1 MLESIMY
8 FGIGF
13 LFAALIGLAVFPRV
27 HGRAV
32 RLTTRRLEAA
42 IPPSMA
48 EVQADKDL
56 LRAEFAVSTRRLETT
71 VEQLNNRNASQL
83 AELGRKGDAIGRLTI
98 ERNAQQ
104 AEITALKM
112 EVEALK
118 KELTAAGKEINVEGD
133 VVPRVPTD
141 WPTALVRGPVD
152 SSQNSPPN
160 DNRHK
165 GDVVSPAPK
174 QWPTLDVA
182 RSDGPARDPDAGCDS
197 SDQGIALVRE
207 KHDFS
212 AGLRAAEPSI
222 DVVPRP
228 LGVENNQFAS
238 KGTSIGRRAFRTFV
252 RLCIAVVTVVGATA
266 AWQYHGDDVKEMAR
280 TWAPSPGGLSSVP
293 TMTSPPVPAS
303 VAATTSPE
311 SVPQPAVARD
321 LADVRPSVDQL
332 PTRQE
337 QLPAAHEQPVVTQG
351 QPAAKQEQVAR
362 SVATP
367 QAVGQ
372 DVRPKTSSSPRQ
384 PRAKLTP
391 WPDTRPTTIA
401 GWTLREV
408 TNGTAVLEGPNGI
421 WRVTPG
427 GTVPGVGRV
436 ESIVRWG
443 NRWLVAT
450 SSGLISTP

>member
-13 LFAALIGLAVFPRV
+13 LFAALLKLAIFPLV

-42 IPPSMA
+42 IPPSIA
-48 EVQADKDL
+48 DVQADKDF
-56 LRAEFAVSTRRLETT
+56 LRAEFAMSTRRLETT

-83 AELGRKGDAIGRLTI
+83 AELGRKGDALGRLTI

-104 AEITALKM
+104 AEITALKI
-112 EVEALK
+112 EVEALT
-118 KELTAAGKEINVEGD
+118 ERLTAAGEAVNAERD
-133 VVPRVPTD
+133 VAPQAPTE
-141 WPTALVRGPVD
+141 WPTALVEVPVD
-152 SSQNSPPN
+152 SSQSPPLN
-160 DNRHK
+160 DQRHE

-174 QWPTLDVA
+174 QWPTLEIA
-182 RSDGPARDPDAGCDS
+182 RPDGPTRDPGAGGNS
-197 SDQGIALVRE
+197 SDQGIGSARE
-207 KHDFS
+207 KYDSS
-212 AGLRAAEPSI
+212 AGLRAVAPSI
-222 DVVPRP
+222 HVFPRP
-228 LGVENNQFAS
+228 SGVENDQFAS
-238 KGTSIGRRAFRTFV
+238 EGTSIGRGAFRTFV
-252 RLCIAVVTVVGATA
+252 RLCIAVVTGVGATV

-280 TWAPSPGGLSSVP
+280 TWARSPGGLSPVS
-293 TMTSPPVPAS
+293 TTTSPPVPAS

-311 SVPQPAVARD
+311 LVQQPAVARD

-332 PTRQE
+332 PTKQE
-337 QLPAAHEQPVVTQG
+337 QLPAAQE

-362 SVATP
+362 NVATP
-367 QAVGQ
+367 QAVEQ
-372 DVRPKTSSSPRQ
+372 DVRPKTSPSPRQ

-408 TNGTAVLEGPNGI
+408 TNGTAVLEGPNGVL
-421 WRVTPG
+421 RVTRG
-427 GTVPGVGRV
+427 DTVPGVGRV

>member
-13 LFAALIGLAVFPRV
+13 LFAALIGLAIFPRV

-42 IPPSMA
+42 IPPSIA

-56 LRAEFAVSTRRLETT
+56 LRAEFAMSTRRLETT

-83 AELGRKGDAIGRLTI
+83 AELGRKGDALGRLTI

-104 AEITALKM
+104 AEITALKI

-118 KELTAAGKEINVEGD
+118 ERLTAAGKEVNAEGD
-133 VVPRVPTD
+133 VAPRAPIE
-141 WPTALVRGPVD
+141 WPTTLIEVPVD
-152 SSQNSPPN
+152 TSQSPPLN
-160 DNRHK
+160 DRRHE
-165 GDVVSPAPK
+165 GDVVSPVPK
-174 QWPTLDVA
+174 QWPTLEIA
-182 RSDGPARDPDAGCDS
+182 RPDGPVRDPDAGRNS
-197 SDQGIALVRE
+197 SDQGIGSARE
-207 KHDFS
+207 RYDFS
-212 AGLRAAEPSI
+212 AGLRAVEPSI
-222 DVVPRP
+222 HV
-228 LGVENNQFAS
+228 AS
-238 KGTSIGRRAFRTFV
+238 EGMSIGRRAFRTFV
-252 RLCIAVVTVVGATA
+252 RLCIAVVTGVGATV

-303 VAATTSPE
+303 VAAATSPE
-311 SVPQPAVARD
+311 LVQQPAVARD
-321 LADVRPSVDQL
+321 LVDVRPSVGQL
-332 PTRQE
+332 ATKQE
-337 QLPAAHEQPVVTQG
+337 QLPAAQEQPAVTQE
-351 QPAAKQEQVAR
+351 QPTVTQEQPTAKQEQVAR
-362 SVATP
+362 NVATP
-367 QAVGQ
+367 QVVEQ

-408 TNGTAVLEGPNGI
+408 TNGTAVLEGPNGV
-421 WRVTPG
+421 WRATRG
-427 GTVPGVGRV
+427 DTVPGVGRV